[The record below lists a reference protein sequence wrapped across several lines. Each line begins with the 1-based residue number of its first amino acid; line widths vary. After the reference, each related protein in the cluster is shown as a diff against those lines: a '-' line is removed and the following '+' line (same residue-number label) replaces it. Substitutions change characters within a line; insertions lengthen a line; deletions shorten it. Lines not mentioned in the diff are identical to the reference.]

1 MANTQAMCR
10 QFMID
15 LMAAKHAFMTTVTR
29 GATTKDTFKGALY
42 LTTATV
48 DATTTA
54 YNATGEVGNSGSYSA
69 GGIAFTNATDP
80 AGSGTAANGTGN
92 IKTTVNSI
100 VDSNNF
106 TVAITTA
113 GSYTSGGL
121 VYVYSTK
128 SGAYLSAKKNVTIS
142 NIEFTGV
149 NMGVTIT
156 GAAQNAL
163 VVVTPATREP
173 SAQRIT
179 TTSLRPGRLMPAEAM
194 PSSKP
199 GTGCRVGRGPRPT
212 AM

>member
-54 YNATGEVGNSGSYSA
+54 YSATGEVGNSGSYSA

-92 IKTTVNSI
+92 KVYWTPSASWTTGASFTSSGAFDAILIYNS
-100 VDSNNF
+100 S
-106 TVAITTA
+106 TA
-113 GSYTSGGL
+113 GSPAVSVHTFG
-121 VYVYSTK
+121 TQ
-128 SGAYLSAKKNVTIS
+128 NVTAGT
-142 NIEFTGV
+142 FTLTMPTNDG
-149 NMGVTIT
+149 TT
-156 GAAQNAL
+156 GL
-163 VVVTPATREP
+163 IRF
-173 SAQRIT
+173 
-179 TTSLRPGRLMPAEAM
+179 
-194 PSSKP
+194 
-199 GTGCRVGRGPRPT
+199 GT
-212 AM
+212 